1 LGFTVFGIFGLRMA
15 VESTFEVVYSVDMR
29 FYLLLLL
36 CFSGRFPVFGINVS
50 TVPSSDLLL
59 HSELV
64 IWISF

>member
-1 LGFTVFGIFGLRMA
+1 MA